1 MCVVLDDIDKFM
13 GLNERCKVY
22 QASFQQEEVLKIHP
36 IPFLLLLREKTEKTW
51 LFNYCV
57 KTVVI
62 DKKKQWTWT
71 LKWIIIFVLLTI
83 PLVMFIIIYRIE
95 KITYQITNIFLP
107 YKYLLPWNQYLFLS
121 QEAKYST
128 PSLWILSLICNWL
141 MFSEVEGLI
150 GFFFP
155 IGKLCYCF
163 FFKNQTRG

>member
-22 QASFQQEEVLKIHP
+22 QASFQQEKVLKIHSM
-36 IPFLLLLREKTEKTW
+36 PFLLILRGKKKKTERTK
-51 LFNYCV
+51 LFNFCV

-71 LKWIIIFVLLTI
+71 LKWIIIFVLLTV
-83 PLVMFIIIYRIE
+83 PLVMFIRIYRTE
-95 KITYQITNIFLP
+95 KITYQITNIFLL

-128 PSLWILSLICNWL
+128 RVIHLQLTYSLRSRENKH
-141 MFSEVEGLI
+141 
-150 GFFFP
+150 FFP
-155 IGKLCYCF
+155 PLGK
-163 FFKNQTRG
+163 